1 MVKKEKVG
9 LRALRAALG
18 VLLLLV
24 LFALPLTAFCADGET
39 GTETVETIPETDP
52 ADTGAGDN
60 FSETVSRFFDQ
71 YAGEIFSALSLAGTL
86 LLAWL
91 ARRGL
96 LPALRGGLDGLAAG
110 VDSLTECTR
119 DAGERQSRL
128 LTEFVSDAEPI
139 LRDLSA
145 VRDLFAS
152 LSERTAELE
161 EKTAEAATE
170 REKLLA
176 LNRAAVEMLKE
187 VFTAARLPVTSK
199 EELAAIY
206 RRALDA
212 VTGETEAT
220 P

>member
-1 MVKKEKVG
+1 MLKTEKN
-9 LRALRAALG
+9 ASFASRAAG
-18 VLLLLV
+18 WLLLFLL
-24 LFALPLTAFCADGET
+24 LFAVPLTAFCAPEET
-39 GTETVETIPETDP
+39 ASETAETLSEVASSDAG
-52 ADTGAGDN
+52 ADAN
-60 FSETVSRFFDQ
+60 FSEIISDFFDQ
-71 YAGEIFSALSLAGTL
+71 HAGEIFSALSLAGTV

-96 LPALRGGLDGLAAG
+96 LPAVRGGLDGLAAG
-110 VDSLTECTR
+110 VDRLSECTR

-128 LTEFVSDAEPI
+128 LSEFVSDAEPI
-139 LRDLSA
+139 LSDLSA

-152 LSERTAELE
+152 LAKRTAELE
-161 EKTAEAATE
+161 KKTAEAATE

-176 LNRAAVEMLKE
+176 LNRASVEMLKE

-212 VTGETEAT
+212 VAGETET
-220 P
+220 SP

>member
-1 MVKKEKVG
+1 MKKTEKTASVT
-9 LRALRAALG
+9 LRAALWM
-18 VLLLLV
+18 LLLLL
-24 LFALPLTAFCADGET
+24 LFAVPLTAFCADGES
-39 GTETVETIPETDP
+39 GGETVETVFETDP
-52 ADTGAGDN
+52 ADAGADAN
-60 FSETVSRFFDQ
+60 FSETVSRFFDR

-86 LLAWL
+86 ILAWL

-96 LPALRGGLDGLAAG
+96 LPAMRGGLDGLAAG
-110 VDSLTECTR
+110 VDRLTECTR
-119 DAGERQSRL
+119 DAGERHSRL
-128 LTEFVSDAEPI
+128 LSEFVSDAEPI
-139 LRDLSA
+139 LRDLA
-145 VRDLFAS
+145 TVRDLFAS

-170 REKLLA
+170 RDKLLA
-176 LNRAAVEMLKE
+176 LNRASVEMLKE

-212 VTGETEAT
+212 VEGETEAT

>member
-1 MVKKEKVG
+1 MKTEK
-9 LRALRAALG
+9 AASFAAR
-18 VLLLLV
+18 VAALLLLCLL
-24 LFALPLTAFCADGET
+24 LFACPLAALCAEGDGESGPAATDTEAAAT
-39 GTETVETIPETDP
+39 G
-52 ADTGAGDN
+52 TGAGVN
-60 FSETVSRFFDQ
+60 FSETVSSFLDR
-71 YAGEIFSALSLAGTL
+71 YAGEIFSALSLAGTI

-96 LPALRGGLDGLAAG
+96 LPAMRAGLDGLAAG
-110 VDSLTECTR
+110 VDRLNDCAR

-128 LTEFVSDAEPI
+128 LSDLLADAEPV
-139 LRDLSA
+139 LRDLSGM
-145 VRDLFAS
+145 RDLFAA

-161 EKTAEAATE
+161 KKTAEAAGE
-170 REKLLA
+170 NEKLLA

-187 VFTAARLPVTSK
+187 VFTAAKLPVTSK

-212 VTGETEAT
+212 AGDGGEVE

>member
-1 MVKKEKVG
+1 MNKTEKTASVT
-9 LRALRAALG
+9 LRAALW
-18 VLLLLV
+18 LLLLLL
-24 LFALPLTAFCADGET
+24 LFAVPLTAFCADGET
-39 GTETVETIPETDP
+39 EAVEIAPESAPSDEG
-52 ADTGAGDN
+52 ADVN
-60 FSETVSRFFDQ
+60 FSEVVSRFFDE

-96 LPALRGGLDGLAAG
+96 LPAMRGGLDGLAAG
-110 VDSLTECTR
+110 VDRLTECTR

-128 LTEFVSDAEPI
+128 LSEFVSDAEPI

-161 EKTAEAATE
+161 EKTAEATTE

-176 LNRAAVEMLKE
+176 LNRASVEMLKE

-212 VTGETEAT
+212 VEGETEAT